1 MPVVQSP
8 EFSNILLWKDAGEE
22 MTVLFETHAVLVEDV
37 VTDDGNL
44 TIQQISHNFTSHLVE
59 LKS

>member
-8 EFSNILLWKDAGEE
+8 GFSNILLWKDAGEE

-37 VTDDGNL
+37 AANSASPMMA
-44 TIQQISHNFTSHLVE
+44 I
-59 LKS
+59 